1 MNVFQCKKNISCLMN
16 LYNSTL
22 CSSENYTCVEN
33 HGYCIFNETI
43 KPRCLCLPCFTGDHC
58 EEEKVSKNLWFLS
71 IPIDEAVPNGALIE
85 AIIAVIFSAFLLF
98 NGVLCLQTYLCRK
111 IRKTNL
117 GIYLIMLS
125 IVSIFIGLMHFIF
138 PLITLHVKEL
148 PQPYLFIDLRC
159 LIYGKFVYVPL
170 VSMYNWFIASVA
182 IERVL
187 VECSRNYGLHDSR
200 RRSVISS
207 AVIVIIC
214 PLTTLPGVFTVRENQ
229 LPQLRPVQCINF
241 TPLGYILYESI
252 TKIHLFAFYFIYIV
266 MNTVVLG
273 HLLRHRRRFV
283 DSDSL
288 SAQVRLIL
296 QKHKDFFIPYLIQA
310 LSQLPNILM
319 DFIMTCST
327 ANTIL
332 VARVHLAFT
341 VLEIAPF
348 AITFYLY
355 IYLSPVY
362 LSEFWNSSP
371 IGKCLMKAKK
381 KLPTGGAESAAGMV
395 EFAPTEKFFSKLPQL
410 EKRQNRPSRRNAP
423 KISPHARGHTRVDSA
438 PLLQTVYKSS
448 IINNNNV
455 LDAHV

>member
-1 MNVFQCKKNISCLMN
+1 
-16 LYNSTL
+16 
-22 CSSENYTCVEN
+22 
-33 HGYCIFNETI
+33 
-43 KPRCLCLPCFTGDHC
+43 
-58 EEEKVSKNLWFLS
+58 
-71 IPIDEAVPNGALIE
+71 
-85 AIIAVIFSAFLLF
+85 
-98 NGVLCLQTYLCRK
+98 
-111 IRKTNL
+111 
-117 GIYLIMLS
+117 
-125 IVSIFIGLMHFIF
+125 
-138 PLITLHVKEL
+138 
-148 PQPYLFIDLRC
+148 
-159 LIYGKFVYVPL
+159 
-170 VSMYNWFIASVA
+170 
-182 IERVL
+182 
-187 VECSRNYGLHDSR
+187 
-200 RRSVISS
+200 
-207 AVIVIIC
+207 
-214 PLTTLPGVFTVRENQ
+214 
-229 LPQLRPVQCINF
+229 
-241 TPLGYILYESI
+241 
-252 TKIHLFAFYFIYIV
+252 
-266 MNTVVLG
+266 
-273 HLLRHRRRFV
+273 
-283 DSDSL
+283 
-288 SAQVRLIL
+288 
-296 QKHKDFFIPYLIQA
+296 
-310 LSQLPNILM
+310 M